1 MEGKLAGFSGSRERT
16 SSDIWKIRLR
26 VIKLFLILGLLL
38 GAASLSWIL
47 PPTFQY
53 FDLLLGVT
61 FGLFAFFMLY
71 RTGHFEYAI
80 IATALSAILLNFFTI
95 PTGTESRIVIS
106 LVIAVALISI
116 WLLQLIVTK
125 DREQILPSAIN
136 APIILFVAVNLI
148 SYFWGN
154 MLRDPLVEVWSS
166 FPLVQ
171 LGALAVNIL
180 LPLLALM
187 VANKV
192 RDVKWLKILSWLI
205 IGIGALVVVS
215 YFFQLPTL
223 AAVSN
228 GARGLF
234 ATWVAAL
241 AFGLVLF
248 QRNLSSRVKIF
259 LLLLVAA
266 WSYYH
271 FVMHTFW
278 LSGWIP
284 LFAALGILSFFHSK
298 KLFLVALVLGLVIF
312 AVRFEWFYQN
322 IYIANMEEGGAERL
336 DLWRTNVNLVLR
348 HPLFGTGP
356 AGYAVYYMTYNPID
370 ARSTHNN
377 IFDILAQTGFI
388 GFFVF
393 SWMSASFI
401 LIGNRLRKAF
411 RGRGNFEEAYANAVL
426 AGFLAALLSMMLGDW
441 VLPFA
446 YNQTITGFDNALF
459 TWIFI
464 GGMAAMYQLN
474 KSKGANKS

>member
-1 MEGKLAGFSGSRERT
+1 MEGKLTGFSGSRERT

-26 VIKLFLILGLLL
+26 IIKLLLILGLLL
-38 GAASLSWIL
+38 GAAGLSWIL

-71 RTGHFEYAI
+71 RTGHFEYGI
-80 IATALSAILLNFFTI
+80 IAIALSAILLNFFTI

-106 LVIAVALISI
+106 LVVAVVLISI
-116 WLLQLIVTK
+116 WFLQLIVTK
-125 DREQILPSAIN
+125 DREQIRPSAIN
-136 APIILFVAVNLI
+136 APIILFVVVNLI

-192 RDVKWLKILSWLI
+192 RDVKWLEILSWLI

-241 AFGLVLF
+241 AFGLILF
-248 QRNLSSRVKIF
+248 QRESFYCRLNFSYCYAGGRLVLLSF
-259 LLLLVAA
+259 CYAHLLVIGVDT
-266 WSYYH
+266 S
-271 FVMHTFW
+271 
-278 LSGWIP
+278 LCG
-284 LFAALGILSFFHSK
+284 LGYSLILPFQK
-298 KLFLVALVLGLVIF
+298 
-312 AVRFEWFYQN
+312 
-322 IYIANMEEGGAERL
+322 
-336 DLWRTNVNLVLR
+336 T
-348 HPLFGTGP
+348 LFGCP
-356 AGYAVYYMTYNPID
+356 CP
-370 ARSTHNN
+370 
-377 IFDILAQTGFI
+377 
-388 GFFVF
+388 
-393 SWMSASFI
+393 
-401 LIGNRLRKAF
+401 
-411 RGRGNFEEAYANAVL
+411 
-426 AGFLAALLSMMLGDW
+426 
-441 VLPFA
+441 
-446 YNQTITGFDNALF
+446 
-459 TWIFI
+459 
-464 GGMAAMYQLN
+464 
-474 KSKGANKS
+474 GACSLHSSI

>member
-1 MEGKLAGFSGSRERT
+1 MEEKLTGFSGFRERT

-26 VIKLFLILGLLL
+26 IVKLLIILGLLF
-38 GAASLSWIL
+38 GAAGLSWVL
-47 PPTFQY
+47 PPTFKY

-71 RTGHFEYAI
+71 RTGHFEYGI
-80 IATALSAILLNFFTI
+80 IAIALSAILLNFFTL

-106 LVIAVALISI
+106 LLVALALISI
-116 WLLQLIVTK
+116 WFLQLIVTK
-125 DREQILPSAIN
+125 DREQIRPSVIN

-192 RDVKWLKILSWLI
+192 KDVKWLKILTWLI

-234 ATWVAAL
+234 ATWVGVL

-248 QRNLSSRVKIF
+248 QRNLSSRVKFF

-298 KLFLVALVLGLVIF
+298 KLFLLALILGLVIF

-393 SWMSASFI
+393 SWMAGAFI
-401 LIGNRLRKAF
+401 LIGNRLRKVF

-464 GGMAAMYQLN
+464 GGMAAMYQLY
-474 KSKGANKS
+474 KSKGESKN